1 MDTCHYT
8 FGKTHKMYKRGTKC
22 NNKMMDQ
29 YKFIDFTTPVWDVY
43 SEERLFHVWGKGV
56 CWNSM

>member
-1 MDTCHYT
+1 
-8 FGKTHKMYKRGTKC
+8 MYKRGTKC
-22 NNKMMDQ
+22 NNKMMYQ
-29 YKFIDFTTPVWDVY
+29 YKFIDFTTPMWDVY